1 MDNLLIDLGNVI
13 EELWRYKQDSD
24 CFEQQQDIEQMIT
37 TLNKV
42 YDHLVHTGAQY
53 ELHYSTTKSYP

>member
-1 MDNLLIDLGNVI
+1 MDNLLLELGSVI

-24 CFEQQQDIEQMIT
+24 CFEQQDIEQMIT

-42 YDHLVHTGAQY
+42 YDQLVYIGA
-53 ELHYSTTKSYP
+53 

>member
-1 MDNLLIDLGNVI
+1 MDNLMLELGNVI

-24 CFEQQQDIEQMIT
+24 CAQQQQDIEEMIT

-42 YDHLVHTGAQY
+42 YDQLVY
-53 ELHYSTTKSYP
+53 IEV

>member
-1 MDNLLIDLGNVI
+1 MENLLIELGNVI

-24 CFEQQQDIEQMIT
+24 CFKQQQDIEQMIT

-42 YDHLVHTGAQY
+42 YNQLVYMGA
-53 ELHYSTTKSYP
+53 

>member
-1 MDNLLIDLGNVI
+1 MKLISNPRRDNMDDLLLELGTVI
-13 EELWRYKQDSD
+13 EELWRYRQDSD

-42 YDHLVHTGAQY
+42 YDQLVHIGA
-53 ELHYSTTKSYP
+53 

>member
-1 MDNLLIDLGNVI
+1 MDDLLLELGAVI
-13 EELWRYKQDSD
+13 EELWRYRQDSD

-42 YDHLVHTGAQY
+42 YDQLVYTGA
-53 ELHYSTTKSYP
+53 

>member
-1 MDNLLIDLGNVI
+1 MENLLLELGNVI
-13 EELWRYKQDSD
+13 EELLRYRQDSD

-42 YDHLVHTGAQY
+42 YDQLVYMGA
-53 ELHYSTTKSYP
+53 